1 MPKNLTK
8 QSIYSIESS
17 DKLSPYAKSLFH
29 NWLDAV
35 CSCRESSPS
44 QQEISQA
51 KEYFKKFSLPVLN
64 TPNPLNVRRNL
75 FPK

>member
-1 MPKNLTK
+1 MPKILPK
-8 QSIYSIESS
+8 QSIYSIELS
-17 DKLSPYAKSLFH
+17 DKLSPYAESLFH

-35 CSCRESSPS
+35 SSCRESLPS
-44 QQEISQA
+44 QQEISKA
-51 KEYFKKFSLPVLN
+51 REYFKSFSLPVMN